1 MSNEVHDN
9 SSLSQLGGG
18 GEFSGSRIIPIGKAV
33 CGALFFTLFIIMIME
48 VTNRFYN
55 IFDIRWSEE
64 MARTLLVWIVFLGFG
79 LACGADQNIKADL
92 TGSLEEG
99 VLRRVLDGLA
109 VVITFA
115 LLMALIVVGL
125 QLTQIG
131 SNSRM
136 VSVDFSAG
144 FVLASV
150 PTGAAIGAAL
160 LLLRAFRVARRKSSS
175 GSG

>member
-1 MSNEVHDN
+1 MSNEVHD
-9 SSLSQLGGG
+9 SPSLGQLGGV
-18 GEFSGSRIIPIGKAV
+18 GEFSGSRIIRIGKAV

-64 MARTLLVWIVFLGFG
+64 MARTLLVWMVFLGFG
-79 LACGADQNIKADL
+79 LACGANQNVKADL

-109 VVITFA
+109 VAITLA
-115 LLMALIVVGL
+115 LLVALIVVGL

-136 VSVDFSAG
+136 VSVDLSAG

-150 PTGAAIGAAL
+150 PVGAAVGAAL
-160 LLLRAFRVARRKSSS
+160 LLVRAIRAARRKSR
-175 GSG
+175 

>member
-1 MSNEVHDN
+1 MSNEVDD
-9 SSLSQLGGG
+9 SPSLGQLGGV
-18 GEFSGSRIIPIGKAV
+18 GEFSGSRIIRIGKAV

-64 MARTLLVWIVFLGFG
+64 MARTLLVWMVFLGFG
-79 LACGADQNIKADL
+79 LACGANQNVKADL

-109 VVITFA
+109 VAITLA
-115 LLMALIVVGL
+115 LLVALIVVGL

-136 VSVDFSAG
+136 VSVDLSAG

-150 PTGAAIGAAL
+150 PVGAAVGAAL
-160 LLLRAFRVARRKSSS
+160 LLVRAIRAARRKSR
-175 GSG
+175 